1 MSITVS
7 QPTTIANPA
16 PISPA
21 PSRVEGAIRQASQKT
36 GIDFGY
42 LLAQAKVESSL
53 DADAQAKTSSASGL
67 YQFVEKTWLDVMRR
81 HGDAHGFGHF
91 ASQITGGAGSPR
103 VADTAMRETILD
115 LRNDPAAA
123 SLMAGALAQDNHA
136 ALSGVLGRAPDSA
149 ELYAAHFLGAGGAGR
164 FLTALE
170 QRPDAPAAA
179 EFARAAGA
187 NPAIFMEPGGR
198 ARSFAEVMGV
208 LRGKIDGAMADGGP
222 AWSAS
227 GATPAMP
234 MQRVNVQAAPA
245 ALPRSLP
252 SIAARPTPA
261 AQPPMS
267 DLLQQNILADA
278 GTATSNASDHTRRA
292 YERLRAFGL

>member
-1 MSITVS
+1 MS

-81 HGDAHGFGHF
+81 HGDAHGFVHF

-103 VADTAMRETILD
+103 VADPAMRETILD
-115 LRNDPAAA
+115 LRNDPNAA

-187 NPAIFMEPGGR
+187 NPGIFMKPGGS

-208 LRGKIDGAMADGGP
+208 LRGKIDA
-222 AWSAS
+222 
-227 GATPAMP
+227 AMP
-234 MQRVNVQAAPA
+234 EGRSTSPSIDTRMALFQPRGNDQTARA
-245 ALPRSLP
+245 ALAPPSSSLAAASPRSAP
-252 SIAARPTPA
+252 
-261 AQPPMS
+261 PPMS
-267 DLLQQNILADA
+267 DLLKQNILGDVGA
-278 GTATSNASDHTRRA
+278 ATSNASDHTRRA